1 VPERAK
7 ILIVE
12 DNPDDALVME
22 RCLERLGHEVVFA
35 ESGSEGVQQAEKAH
49 PDLIILDYRLG
60 DMAGTEVLLKIREKQ
75 IHAPVI
81 MASGMGS
88 HFIVARA
95 IALGAQEFVSKD
107 DPAFAEKLSDTVRRL
122 VADHVAIPG
131 RPLPDRSTVQSRA
144 QEVKRMIGT
153 LLESSNLIAS
163 VGIVGP
169 DGALISGA
177 LQDKTGAQDVT
188 AVLAGTVQM
197 MLTTVAGHLGY
208 GKSQFII
215 ATFQKGSIAMA
226 PLPGNLTLFVTSPAE
241 SSQME
246 RLRKEIE
253 SASLELGNVMG
264 PQTKAKIV
272 K

>member
-1 VPERAK
+1 LPDK
-7 ILIVE
+7 IRILVVE
-12 DNPDDALVME
+12 DNPDDALIME
-22 RCLERLGHEVVFA
+22 RSLERAGYDLIFA
-35 ESGSEGVQQAEKAH
+35 ESGAEGVQQATDAK
-49 PDLIILDYRLG
+49 PDLIVLDYRLG
-60 DMAGTEVLLKIREKQ
+60 DMAGTEALLKIREKQ
-75 IHAPVI
+75 IQAPVV

-107 DPAFAEKLSDTVRRL
+107 DPAFAEKLGDAVRRL
-122 VADHVAIPG
+122 VGDHTTAPN

-144 QEVKRMIGT
+144 QEVKRMIAT
-153 LLESSNLIAS
+153 LLESSDLIAS

-208 GKSQFII
+208 GRAMFII
-215 ATFQKGSIAMA
+215 AAFQKGSIAMA

-241 SSQME
+241 ANQLE
-246 RLRKEIE
+246 KLRKEIE
-253 SASLELGNVMG
+253 SAALELGNVMG
-264 PQTKAKIV
+264 PQAKPRA